1 MTFIINA
8 DDAGISMGVNGAIKK
23 MVLAGNLNSV
33 SIMTNGIYVEDII
46 NFCKENQVLCGLH
59 LNLTTGKSTLG
70 NDKLPSITNKDGAF
84 KHGFLGLFL
93 AVFISA
99 LFGRSKV
106 LHEIQSEIE
115 AQIAFLKKSGLKIEH
130 INGHRH
136 IHFLP
141 KIFPIVQKIAKEQG
155 ILHVR
160 IINESIVQT
169 VLATG
174 FKTLFSS
181 AVIKWFILRF
191 CGFVNGAGT
200 SDTYFFSIFH
210 TCKINNDV
218 AKKIVIPSKF
228 QRIEIM
234 IHPGNSSVDKQDLS
248 LKYELKHLHSKHRD
262 IEAGLNFQHFK
273 LSK

>member
-1 MTFIINA
+1 MNFIINA
-8 DDAGISMGVNGAIKK
+8 DDAGISMGVNDAIKK
-23 MVLAGNLNSV
+23 MALAGNLNSV

-46 NFCKENQVLCGLH
+46 NFCKENQVSCGLH

-70 NDKLPSITNKDGAF
+70 NEKLPRITNKDGTF

-93 AVFISA
+93 AVFVSVF
-99 LFGRSKV
+99 FGGRKV
-106 LHEIQSEIE
+106 LNEIHSEIE

-141 KIFPIVQKIAKEQG
+141 KIFPIVQKIAAEHG

-169 VLATG
+169 VLASG
-174 FKTLFSS
+174 FKPLFSS
-181 AVIKWFILRF
+181 AIIKWFILRL
-191 CGFVNGAGT
+191 CGLVNGAGT

-210 TCKINNDV
+210 TCKVTNSV
-218 AKKIVIPSKF
+218 AKQIAIPNKF
-228 QRIEIM
+228 KRIEIM

-248 LKYELKHLHSKHRD
+248 LEYELEHLHSKHRN
-262 IEAGLNFQHFK
+262 IEAGLNFQHLK